1 MNLNRFKVTYN
12 VDMVFCIDA
21 TGSMGGVIDMVK
33 NNAIHLY
40 EDVMAS
46 MAQKGK
52 TIDTLRVKLVAFR
65 DYIADG
71 QNAMLASEF
80 YHLPQQSAEFE
91 ECVKSTDIGELGLCK
106 SVYGWHIILRLDL
119 PEDYT
124 DIQYNIEQSFFA
136 SYVDNKTNE
145 QASEYGIISKI
156 NWDLV
161 NAEG

>member
-1 MNLNRFKVTYN
+1 MCAKHILVEDEALAKELLKKV
-12 VDMVFCIDA
+12 
-21 TGSMGGVIDMVK
+21 
-33 NNAIHLY
+33 
-40 EDVMAS
+40 
-46 MAQKGK
+46 QKGTDFDSLK
-52 TIDTLRVKLVAFR
+52 KKYSQDPGSQGSP
-65 DYIADG
+65 DG
-71 QNAMLASEF
+71 YVFTYGEMV
-80 YHLPQQSAEFE
+80 PEFE

-145 QASEYGIISKI
+145 QASQYGIISKI